1 MNLGIEIL
9 SKLTVFSKYAR
20 YVPSIKRR
28 ETWDEIVDRYQTMLI
43 KKYPLLKD
51 FIERNSTFIREKKVL
66 PSMRCLQ
73 FAGLAAEVNNARTY
87 NCAYC
92 PVDSIY
98 SFSEIMFLL
107 LGGTGCGYSVQKHHI
122 DMLPPVY
129 KANKK
134 KRNWLIEDSI
144 MG

>member
-1 MNLGIEIL
+1 MDLGLETL
-9 SKLTVFSKYAR
+9 SKITIFSKYAR
-20 YVPSIKRR
+20 YLPELKRR
-28 ETWDEIVDRYQTMLI
+28 ETWEEIVDRYQTMLI
-43 KKYPLLKD
+43 KKYPLLEESIKHHG
-51 FIERNSTFIREKKVL
+51 RFIREKKEL
-66 PSMRCLQ
+66 PSMRSLQ

-92 PVDSIY
+92 PIDSIY

-107 LGGTGCGYSVQKHHI
+107 LGGTGCGFSVQKHHV

-129 KANKK
+129 KSNKK
-134 KRNWLIEDSI
+134 KRNWLVEDSI